1 MKRPVIIAIAFATI
15 VKLLM
20 AWFTIGTSDVVTW
33 RAFANNA
40 ALCGQCVYSL
50 PGPYGD
56 PFNHPPFMV
65 VLLKLVAG
73 TALFPFW
80 IRLPSILADIGTV
93 FFVSRLLPN
102 ASKWH
107 LVLLALNPVSI
118 LISGYHGNTDPVMI
132 CFVVA
137 SIYAISRNRFEL
149 AGVAFGMATN
159 IKIVPL
165 LFVPCFLFQPG
176 LRRRLIFVAASLAT
190 VLVFLLPYMNKEVI
204 TRVLGYQG
212 LFVNWGPAH
221 YLDLT
226 GRAPLYFLAVPMRFS
241 IIIGSIVLSYW
252 LSRKGRSLFEICAA
266 ILLLF
271 YVLTPS
277 IAMQYFAWGVPFVI
291 LLGPVRAALYYG
303 FAGALIA
310 LQYHRWSNGSWY
322 FADSHSVLP
331 VTAQTEF
338 LSFAIWAV
346 CIFLLYLLIAR
357 KTTTSTSAPAEHHND
372 HRAYFVR

>member
-15 VKLLM
+15 VKLLI

-65 VLLKLVAG
+65 VFLKLVAG

-102 ASKWH
+102 APKSH

-118 LISGYHGNTDPVMI
+118 LISGFHGNTDPVMI

-137 SIYAISRNRFEL
+137 SIYAATKDRFEL
-149 AGVAFGMATN
+149 AGVAFGMALN
-159 IKIVPL
+159 VKIVPL
-165 LFVPCFLFQPG
+165 LFVPSFLFQPG
-176 LRRRLIFVAASLAT
+176 LRRRLIFVVTSVAT
-190 VLVFLLPYMNKEVI
+190 VLLFLLPYMSKEVI

-212 LFVNWGPAH
+212 VFVNWGPAH

-226 GRAPLYFLAVPMRFS
+226 GRAPLYLLAVPMRYS

-252 LSRKGRSLFEICAA
+252 LGRKGRSLFEICAA
-266 ILLLF
+266 IVLLF

-277 IAMQYFAWGVPFVI
+277 IAMQYFAWGVPFVL
-291 LLGPVRAALYYG
+291 LLGPIRAALFYIS
-303 FAGALIA
+303 AGALIA
-310 LQYHRWSNGSWY
+310 LQYHRWSSGSWY

-331 VTAQTEF
+331 VTAQSEF
-338 LSFAIWAV
+338 LSFAICVICA
-346 CIFLLYLLIAR
+346 FLLYTLLR
-357 KTTTSTSAPAEHHND
+357 TLLWPDLDRVRTTS
-372 HRAYFVR
+372 R

>member
-1 MKRPVIIAIAFATI
+1 MKRPVIIAIAVATI
-15 VKLLM
+15 VKLLL
-20 AWFTIGTSDVVTW
+20 AWFTIGTSDVATW

-56 PFNHPPFMV
+56 PFNHPPFII
-65 VLLKLVAG
+65 LFLKLIAG

-80 IRLPSILADIGTV
+80 LRLPSILADIATV

-102 ASKWH
+102 ASKWL

-118 LISGYHGNTDPVMI
+118 LISGFHGNTDPVMI

-137 SIYAISRNRFEL
+137 SIYAATKNRFEL
-149 AGVAFGMATN
+149 AGVALGMALN

-165 LFVPCFLFQPG
+165 LFAPSFLFQPG
-176 LRRRLIFVAASLAT
+176 MRRRLIFIATAVVT
-190 VLVFLLPYMNKEVI
+190 VLVFLLPYMSKEVI
-204 TRVLGYQG
+204 TNVLRYRG

-226 GRAPLYFLAVPMRFS
+226 GRAPFYFLAAPMRYA
-241 IIIGSIVLSYW
+241 IIIGSIVLSSC
-252 LSRKGRSLFEICAA
+252 LNRKGRSLFEICAA
-266 ILLLF
+266 IVLLF
-271 YVLTPS
+271 YVFTPS

-291 LLGPVRAALYYG
+291 LLGRFRASLYYA

-310 LQYHRWSNGSWY
+310 LQYHRWSNGTWY
-322 FADSHSVLP
+322 FADSHSVPP

-338 LSFAIWAV
+338 LSFAVWAI
-346 CIFLLYLLIAR
+346 CIFLLYRLCLKSR
-357 KTTTSTSAPAEHHND
+357 TPCLGRVSTGSGSD
-372 HRAYFVR
+372 LVR